1 MKVVRSDDPEKLNAH
16 RKEYEILKMLD
27 NSGVVAAKQLYEEL
41 LKGRLFMVMEF
52 VDGRPILEE
61 IAEKSMYEEAD
72 ARILFKQFLLAL
84 RHVHDK
90 GIAHRD
96 LKPEN
101 ILVTSD
107 PSRTVKLLDFNV
119 AYKGKPGEVA

>member
-1 MKVVRSDDPEKLNAH
+1 
-16 RKEYEILKMLD
+16 
-27 NSGVVAAKQLYEEL
+27 
-41 LKGRLFMVMEF
+41 MVMEF

-72 ARILFKQFLLAL
+72 ARILFKQFLSAL
-84 RHVHDK
+84 RHVHDR

-107 PSRTVKLLDFNV
+107 PSRRVKLLDFNV
-119 AYKGKPGEVA
+119 AYKGTPGERA